1 MEEKGKEF
9 AYRLLLATPTN
20 LQKALRDNPIGLHF
34 SGHGFL
40 NTEKLY
46 RKDNVGYRFNRN
58 KGDVL
63 IFEDENGTGAS
74 EFFFT
79 SQLKSLID
87 ARQKERLQA

>member
-1 MEEKGKEF
+1 MEEKGNEF
-9 AYRLLLATPTN
+9 AYRLSLATATN
-20 LQKALRDNPIGLHF
+20 LKKALRDNPIGLHF

-87 ARQKERLQA
+87 ERK